1 MARSK
6 KTAPRKKARG
16 RRWGAWVFAFLA
28 LVACAAVL
36 AMHISA
42 SVVHVQYAQV
52 YLQDL
57 PAAFEGTKLLFVSDI
72 HLMGVNTPQRAA
84 KLMESLA
91 QLQPDLLLLGGDYT
105 SQSLLEMHEED
116 ARNAQASRRREFFEA
131 IAAFPA
137 PMGKYAVVG
146 NHDVSVPGLRE
157 ALAAG
162 NITLLQNEAIRV
174 LSGNDALTI
183 VGLDDFSRRTQCA
196 RYGQHGRVQ
205 RLRDRALPF
214 AGRLPRHHRLGSGRW
229 RQMGGSG
236 AQRAHARRPI
246 PLAGLVAPH
255 PLHLRGKVPFRL
267 GGGKR
272 PQYAREQRRGLFGGQ
287 PALGRA
293 SASALDYALP
303 RAG

>member
-162 NITLLQNEAIRV
+162 NITLLQNEASRV
-174 LSGNDALTI
+174 LSGNDA
-183 VGLDDFSRRTQCA
+183 A
-196 RYGQHGRVQ
+196 RAMC
-205 RLRDRALPF
+205 RA
-214 AGRLPRHHRLGSGRW
+214 W
-229 RQMGGSG
+229 G
-236 AQRAHARRPI
+236 AWYP
-246 PLAGLVAPH
+246 
-255 PLHLRGKVPFRL
+255 
-267 GGGKR
+267 
-272 PQYAREQRRGLFGGQ
+272 
-287 PALGRA
+287 PAIA
-293 SASALDYALP
+293 
-303 RAG
+303 

>member
-105 SQSLLEMHEED
+105 SQSLLEM
-116 ARNAQASRRREFFEA
+116 QRRT
-131 IAAFPA
+131 PA
-137 PMGKYAVVG
+137 TPRPA
-146 NHDVSVPGLRE
+146 
-157 ALAAG
+157 AAG
-162 NITLLQNEAIRV
+162 NFLKP
-174 LSGNDALTI
+174 
-183 VGLDDFSRRTQCA
+183 
-196 RYGQHGRVQ
+196 
-205 RLRDRALPF
+205 LPPS
-214 AGRLPRHHRLGSGRW
+214 LPPW
-229 RQMGGSG
+229 
-236 AQRAHARRPI
+236 ANTPW
-246 PLAGLVAPH
+246 
-255 PLHLRGKVPFRL
+255 
-267 GGGKR
+267 
-272 PQYAREQRRGLFGGQ
+272 
-287 PALGRA
+287 
-293 SASALDYALP
+293 
-303 RAG
+303 

>member
-6 KTAPRKKARG
+6 KTAPRKKTRG

-72 HLMGVNTPQRAA
+72 HLMGVNTPQRAK

-137 PMGKYAVVG
+137 PMGKYAVAG
-146 NHDVSVPGLRE
+146 NHDVSIPGLRE
-157 ALAAG
+157 A
-162 NITLLQNEAIRV
+162 
-174 LSGNDALTI
+174 
-183 VGLDDFSRRTQCA
+183 SRRATSRCCKTK
-196 RYGQHGRVQ
+196 
-205 RLRDRALPF
+205 PF
-214 AGRLPRHHRLGSGRW
+214 ACF
-229 RQMGGSG
+229 
-236 AQRAHARRPI
+236 
-246 PLAGLVAPH
+246 
-255 PLHLRGKVPFRL
+255 RGMTR
-267 GGGKR
+267 
-272 PQYAREQRRGLFGGQ
+272 
-287 PALGRA
+287 
-293 SASALDYALP
+293 
-303 RAG
+303 

>member
-28 LVACAAVL
+28 LVVCAAVL

-105 SQSLLEMHEED
+105 SQSLLEMHE
-116 ARNAQASRRREFFEA
+116 
-131 IAAFPA
+131 
-137 PMGKYAVVG
+137 
-146 NHDVSVPGLRE
+146 
-157 ALAAG
+157 
-162 NITLLQNEAIRV
+162 
-174 LSGNDALTI
+174 
-183 VGLDDFSRRTQCA
+183 
-196 RYGQHGRVQ
+196 
-205 RLRDRALPF
+205 
-214 AGRLPRHHRLGSGRW
+214 
-229 RQMGGSG
+229 
-236 AQRAHARRPI
+236 
-246 PLAGLVAPH
+246 
-255 PLHLRGKVPFRL
+255 
-267 GGGKR
+267 
-272 PQYAREQRRGLFGGQ
+272 
-287 PALGRA
+287 
-293 SASALDYALP
+293 
-303 RAG
+303 